1 MCVSQSY
8 SLFAVVLALTAA
20 VVGCGTTEEL
30 PPDCAPAIG
39 ESPTRGPEDAWVTI
53 VEFADFQ
60 CPYCGSVVPTLKK
73 VDTERPDVVRW
84 VFKHLPLS
92 THPRALPASIAA
104 ECAHEQDLFWPMYDA
119 LYSHQSALSDD
130 ALESYAEAAGVD
142 LEEWRTCLDS
152 NRPKQVISSDHKQA
166 VDAQIPGTPAFFV
179 NGTPLIGAEP
189 LGNFLD
195 AVDKARKKAKQ
206 SGLEPAEYYDELVA
220 KGCG

>member
-1 MCVSQSY
+1 
-8 SLFAVVLALTAA
+8 VLVACSNTD
-20 VVGCGTTEEL
+20 EL

-60 CPYCGSVVPTLKK
+60 CPYCGSVVPTLEK

-92 THPRALPASIAA
+92 MHPRAMPASIAA
-104 ECAHEQDLFWPMYDA
+104 ECAHEQDLFWPMYDE
-119 LYSHQSALSDD
+119 LFSHQNALGDA

-142 LEEWRTCLDS
+142 LEAWRTCLDS
-152 NRPKQVISSDHKQA
+152 DGPKQVISSDRKQA
-166 VDAQIPGTPAFFV
+166 VDAGLQATPTFFV
-179 NGTPLIGAEP
+179 NGTPLVGALP
-189 LGNFLD
+189 LGDFLD
-195 AVDKARKKAKQ
+195 AVDEARRKAKN
-206 SGLEPAEYYDELVA
+206 SGLEPTEYYDGLVA